1 MSELLPFCK
10 IKLQFL
16 LEMVT
21 DHELDDNALRA
32 AFYLVLAHADHETGE
47 SRPSFETI
55 GTAIGKHTKSVKRA
69 LNKVEAA
76 GYMTVE
82 RGTNKG
88 KSSRYRPTEA
98 AMRRARDRRREG
110 DKVVPL
116 SRVKGGQ
123 SCPQSG
129 TALSGR
135 GGQDRP
141 PNREQELRK
150 KRRRASAP
158 DLPHKEQSGETRPDL
173 VFVPRGICFVQ
184 DWDARLALEGM
195 TTLERSLPLS
205 PHEHHLGFWLPARTP
220 APAGSAEWQAQLR
233 RMRDVIRQAQDGIC
247 APSSVPG
254 NTSLA
259 PRQVQRASRSLPDF
273 TPTVG
278 ENRHAV

>member
-10 IKLQFL
+10 IKLQYL

-21 DHELDDNALRA
+21 DHELDDNALRVA
-32 AFYLVLAHADHETGE
+32 LYLALAHADHETGE

-55 GTAIGKHTKSVKRA
+55 GAAIGKHAKSVKRA

-98 AMRRARDRRREG
+98 AMKRATERRRER

-116 SRVKGGQ
+116 SRAKGGQ

-129 TALSGR
+129 TDLSTK
-135 GGQDRP
+135 GGQDCP

-150 KRRRASAP
+150 EQGRASAP
-158 DLPHKEQSGETRPDL
+158 DLPDEGQSGGVRSERAPDDQCL
-173 VFVPRGICFVQ
+173 VFVPRGICFVR
-184 DWDARLALEGM
+184 DWNERLAREGM

-205 PHEHHLGFWLPARTP
+205 PHKHHLGFWLPTRTP
-220 APAGSAEWQAQLR
+220 APVDSAEWQDQLHLL
-233 RMRDVIRQAQDGIC
+233 RDLIRE
-247 APSSVPG
+247 
-254 NTSLA
+254 TS
-259 PRQVQRASRSLPDF
+259 
-273 TPTVG
+273 
-278 ENRHAV
+278 ENAEHRHAV

>member
-10 IKLQFL
+10 IKLQYL

-21 DHELDDNALRA
+21 DHALDDNALRVA
-32 AFYLVLAHADHETGE
+32 LYLALAHADHETGE

-55 GTAIGKHTKSVKRA
+55 GAAIGKHAKSVKRA

-98 AMRRARDRRREG
+98 ALKRATERRREG

-116 SRVKGGQ
+116 SRAKGGQ

-129 TALSGR
+129 TDLSGK

-150 KRRRASAP
+150 ERGRASAP
-158 DLPHKEQSGETRPDL
+158 DSPDKGQSGGTRSEGPPL
-173 VFVPRGICFVQ
+173 VFVPRGICFVR
-184 DWDARLALEGM
+184 DWDARLAREGM
-195 TTLERSLPLS
+195 TTLERSLPMS

-220 APAGSAEWQAQLR
+220 APAGSAEWQAQLHL
-233 RMRDVIRQAQDGIC
+233 MRELIRE
-247 APSSVPG
+247 
-254 NTSLA
+254 TS
-259 PRQVQRASRSLPDF
+259 
-273 TPTVG
+273 
-278 ENRHAV
+278 ENPEHRHAV

>member
-21 DHELDDNALRA
+21 DHELDDNALRVA
-32 AFYLVLAHADHETGE
+32 LYLALAHADHETGE

-55 GTAIGKHTKSVKRA
+55 GAAIGKHAKSVKRA
-69 LNKVEAA
+69 LNKVETA

-98 AMRRARDRRREG
+98 AMRRATDRRREG

-116 SRVKGGQ
+116 RRAKGGQ

-129 TALSGR
+129 TELSSK

-141 PNREQELRK
+141 PNREQELRTEQG
-150 KRRRASAP
+150 RASAP
-158 DLPHKEQSGETRPDL
+158 DLPDEGQSGGTRSKRSPSGQRL

-184 DWDARLALEGM
+184 DWNERLAREGM

-205 PHEHHLGFWLPARTP
+205 PHKHHQGFWLPARTP
-220 APAGSAEWQAQLR
+220 AQLGSAEWQDQLQLLR
-233 RMRDVIRQAQDGIC
+233 ELIRE
-247 APSSVPG
+247 
-254 NTSLA
+254 TS
-259 PRQVQRASRSLPDF
+259 
-273 TPTVG
+273 
-278 ENRHAV
+278 ENVEHRHAV